1 MQPALTVAALWLLF
15 AGTHVGLATRS
26 VRDPLATRLGEHGF
40 LALYSTVAAATFTLL
55 VVFYA
60 DHRFEGAP
68 GLALGRDTILRV
80 VLMAVVGAG
89 VVLTVLLDY
98 PRSPTALFGPPIR
111 APYGVERITRHPF
124 FAGVALLAAAH
135 TLLATRLVGTVFFL
149 GLGTLAIVGSW
160 HQDRK
165 LLARRG
171 RPYAEY
177 LAATSAVPFAA
188 VASGRQRLVAREI
201 SAWTVVTGVGVAVA
215 LRLAHDGILARHGLW
230 LLAAVFAGAALSTL
244 QSWRRARRQGTLA
257 SATR

>member
-15 AGTHVGLATRS
+15 AGTHVGLATRP
-26 VRDPLATRLGEHGF
+26 VREPLAARLGEYGF
-40 LALYSTVAAATFTLL
+40 VALFSIVAAATFTAL

-60 DHRFEGAP
+60 DHRFEGAV
-68 GLALGRDTILRV
+68 GLALGRYPILRIA
-80 VLMAVVGAG
+80 LMGAVAAG

-111 APYGVERITRHPF
+111 SPHGVERITRHPF

-135 TLLATRLVGTVFFL
+135 ALLATRLVGTVFFI
-149 GLGTLAIVGSW
+149 GLGSLAVVGAW

-171 RPYAEY
+171 RPYADY
-177 LAATSAVPFAA
+177 LAASSAIPFAA
-188 VASGRQRLVAREI
+188 IVSGRQHLVLGELRPG
-201 SAWTVVTGVGVAVA
+201 TVAAGAGTALL

-230 LLAAVFAGAALSTL
+230 FLAAVFAGAALSTVR
-244 QSWRRARRQGTLA
+244 SWRRTRRVGTLA